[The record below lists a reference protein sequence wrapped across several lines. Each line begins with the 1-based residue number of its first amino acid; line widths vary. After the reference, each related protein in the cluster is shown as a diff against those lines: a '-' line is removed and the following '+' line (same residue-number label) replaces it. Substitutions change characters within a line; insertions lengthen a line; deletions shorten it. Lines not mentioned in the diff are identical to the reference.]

1 MDPSSKNFTNYMAQ
15 DSPNSE
21 SSGQISPLTPQS
33 QFHFTSPNFMHNFN
47 PFGFQGVQHQGSW
60 PQPSP
65 PSFQGFHLQESFC
78 PSPTMQFGAAINRA
92 TTNTS
97 SHRSESSSPCPT
109 RQHEKEPVSIEESSN
124 SSEEVPKRRTHIN
137 YTEEENLQLL
147 SSWIHHSTDPINGTD
162 RKGEYYWKDV
172 AQEFNSNAPTNAH
185 QRSVKQLKSHWDT
198 EEETMS
204 KEQRPEGQK
213 KAKARLKGKGK
224 DAAPSPLGNQPI
236 QHPRPHPVVANG
248 EAFAHITLEG
258 ELPPMSSWLPQLLVP
273 RLLKSPSTAA
283 SVSPPDPG
291 SMSASILAAAVT
303 KMSLTVQW
311 SHLASHRSRRR
322 KGAVA

>member
-1 MDPSSKNFTNYMAQ
+1 HQPPYAH
-15 DSPNSE
+15 SP
-21 SSGQISPLTPQS
+21 P
-33 QFHFTSPNFMHNFN
+33 
-47 PFGFQGVQHQGSW
+47 GFQGIQHQGSW

-78 PSPTMQFGAAINRA
+78 PSPTMQFGAAINRLPSVLQFSQSARA

-185 QRSVKQLKSHWDT
+185 QRSVKQLKSHWGDVKRDISKFSGAYDT

-224 DAAPSPLGNQPI
+224 DAAPSPLGNQPS
-236 QHPRPHPVVANG
+236 QNMVLYH
-248 EAFAHITLEG
+248 EAMTMKACDKN
-258 ELPPMSSWLPQLLVP
+258 PM
-273 RLLKSPSTAA
+273 
-283 SVSPPDPG
+283 
-291 SMSASILAAAVT
+291 M
-303 KMSLTVQW
+303 
-311 SHLASHRSRRR
+311 
-322 KGAVA
+322 

>member
-33 QFHFTSPNFMHNFN
+33 QFPFTSPNFMHNFN
-47 PFGFQGVQHQGSW
+47 PFGPSVHQPPYAHSPPGFQGIQHQGSW

-78 PSPTMQFGAAINRA
+78 PSPTMQFGAAINRLPSVLQFSQSARA

-185 QRSVKQLKSHWDT
+185 QRSVKQLKSHWGDVKRDI
-198 EEETMS
+198 S
-204 KEQRPEGQK
+204 KFSG
-213 KAKARLKGKGK
+213 AYGRLEV
-224 DAAPSPLGNQPI
+224 
-236 QHPRPHPVVANG
+236 H
-248 EAFAHITLEG
+248 
-258 ELPPMSSWLPQLLVP
+258 
-273 RLLKSPSTAA
+273 
-283 SVSPPDPG
+283 
-291 SMSASILAAAVT
+291 
-303 KMSLTVQW
+303 
-311 SHLASHRSRRR
+311 
-322 KGAVA
+322 GAVGNLMTWP